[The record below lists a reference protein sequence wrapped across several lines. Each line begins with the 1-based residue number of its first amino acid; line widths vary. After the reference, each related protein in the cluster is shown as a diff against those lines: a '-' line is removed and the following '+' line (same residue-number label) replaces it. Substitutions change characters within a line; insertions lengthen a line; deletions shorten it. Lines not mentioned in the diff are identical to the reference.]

1 VWEGC
6 YTAAAFGQGARATGR
21 RAVDRNTLRV
31 LAIASQLGVSLAVPL
46 VFFVVGGIFLD
57 KKVGTSPL
65 FLLIGIVCGFI
76 GAGYALYDTVKRI
89 PTGRRPP
96 PNRPDRPE

>member
-1 VWEGC
+1 M
-6 YTAAAFGQGARATGR
+6 GR

-31 LAIASQLGVSLAVPL
+31 IALASQLGVSMVVPL
-46 VFFVVGGIFLD
+46 VVFVLGGIFLD

-65 FLLIGIVCGFI
+65 FLLIGVLCGFI
-76 GAGYALYDTVKRI
+76 GAGYAVYDTVKQL

-96 PNRPDRPE
+96 PNRPDRHE

>member
-1 VWEGC
+1 ME
-6 YTAAAFGQGARATGR
+6 R

-31 LAIASQLGVSLAVPL
+31 IALASQLGVSMVVPL
-46 VFFVVGGIFLD
+46 VVFVLGGIFLD

-65 FLLIGIVCGFI
+65 FLLIGVLCGFI
-76 GAGYALYDTVKRI
+76 GAGYAVYDTVKQL

-96 PNRPDRPE
+96 PNRPDRHE